1 MFLMLLLLL
10 SLVGLTAFILAVH
23 IHSIAMMGSSSS
35 SAESGDY
42 FLKMSALPSYPG
54 FKYGLFHREGTS
66 VAVTYREFLGLLLRS
81 DPAVLQLLTEA
92 LVSHYDAVFF
102 ECVPV
107 SASSLDT
114 QGFEFVVLR
123 AARLEGVAVDI
134 NPFEHNFRS
143 HRGGVES
150 DNQVIAFPNLGR
162 DSLLVVPCPPQHV
175 TASRQEGDSQ
185 LNHFAHLA
193 AFLRGASAEHRSNLW
208 RVVAEQ
214 LLASLTPQ
222 DPLSVAHG
230 QQLWLSTSGLGVSWL
245 HVRID
250 RVPKYYNYREYKQ
263 TATT

>member
-1 MFLMLLLLL
+1 MFLILLL

-23 IHSIAMMGSSSS
+23 IHSIAMGSSNSS
-35 SAESGDY
+35 VEGGEY

-54 FKYGLFHREGTS
+54 FKYGLFRREGS
-66 VAVTYREFLGLLLRS
+66 LAVTYREFLGLLLRS
-81 DPAVLQLLTEA
+81 DPAALQLLTEA

-102 ECVPV
+102 ECTPI

-114 QGFEFVVLR
+114 LGFEFVVLR
-123 AARLEGVAVDI
+123 ASRLEGVAVDI
-134 NPFEHNFRS
+134 SPFEHNFRS
-143 HRGGVES
+143 HRVES

-162 DSLLVVPCPPQHV
+162 DALLVVPCPPQH
-175 TASRQEGDSQ
+175 TASRHHSKGGDGQ
-185 LNHFAHLA
+185 LDHFAHLA
-193 AFLRGASAEHRSNLW
+193 TFLRQASFEHRSNLW

-222 DPLSVAHG
+222 DPLAVAHE

-250 RVPKYYNYREYKQ
+250 RVPKYYNYREYKKI
-263 TATT
+263 TAT

>member
-1 MFLMLLLLL
+1 MFLTVLLL

-23 IHSIAMMGSSSS
+23 IHSIAMGSSNS
-35 SAESGDY
+35 SAEGGDY
-42 FLKMSALPSYPG
+42 FLKTSALPSYPG
-54 FKYGLFHREGTS
+54 FKYGLFRRREGTHT
-66 VAVTYREFLGLLLRS
+66 AVTYREFLGLLLRS
-81 DPAVLQLLTEA
+81 DPSVLQLLTEA

-102 ECVPV
+102 ECTPV

-123 AARLEGVAVDI
+123 AHRLEGVVVDI
-134 NPFEHNFRS
+134 SPFEHNFRT
-143 HRGGVES
+143 HRVEG

-162 DSLLVVPCPPQHV
+162 DALLVVPCPPQH
-175 TASRQEGDSQ
+175 TASRHHSGGDSQ
-185 LNHFAHLA
+185 LDHFAHLA
-193 AFLRGASAEHRSNLW
+193 AFLRRASDEHRSNLW

-222 DPLSVAHG
+222 EPLSVAHD

-250 RVPKYYNYREYKQ
+250 RVPKYYNYREYKK
-263 TATT
+263 TTSS